1 MGITG
6 SLIVLQN
13 GHGSAL
19 IGEDLVLFRY
29 KHGDYIPETGLSPEE
44 IEALNRSYSHAT
56 FHLSQLLGNQDGHF
70 RWGKGEEFPIKDRIR
85 NVTQNE
91 SRLLAELRT
100 DNNEWKWDGI
110 DLDYR
115 FRIGPEGE
123 IFALESTKDPARVIA
138 VGKPTF
144 EPELL
149 KRANVMTL
157 QVPAEPKVLE

>member
-13 GHGSAL
+13 GHGNAL
-19 IGEDLVLFRY
+19 IGDDPLLAR
-29 KHGDYIPETGLSPEE
+29 HL
-44 IEALNRSYSHAT
+44 
-56 FHLSQLLGNQDGHF
+56 HLSQLLGNQDGHF

-85 NVTQNE
+85 NVTQTKAV
-91 SRLLAELRT
+91 SLAELRT

-123 IFALESTKDPARVIA
+123 LFALESTKDPARVIA
-138 VGKPTF
+138 IGKPTF
-144 EPELL
+144 EPELR

-157 QVPAEPKVLE
+157 QVPPEPKVLE